1 MRNEVVP
8 HAGGVRSD
16 RLASS
21 EASRGAASPVGS
33 VAAVVMCAAA
43 GLACAGSGRTQ
54 VAIGPPPPR
63 ETHAVLAGAL
73 CQDNHCSCRSDGPGD
88 GGVGYPDTGRKRYEI
103 RMTS

>member
-1 MRNEVVP
+1 M
-8 HAGGVRSD
+8 
-16 RLASS
+16 
-21 EASRGAASPVGS
+21 GS

-73 CQDNHCSCRSDGPGD
+73 CQDNHCSCRSDCTP
-88 GGVGYPDTGRKRYEI
+88 
-103 RMTS
+103 